1 MSRKKVD
8 LTTLPIWLQYSISLT
23 VVAIVV
29 TFAWFVGRNNP
40 IPAWITT
47 YLIPILGWSYII
59 LFIFVITSRI
69 FQKK

>member
-8 LTTLPIWLQYSISLT
+8 LTTLPVWLQYSISLL

-29 TFAWFVGRNNP
+29 AAAWLVGRNNP
-40 IPAWITT
+40 VPAWIMT
-47 YLIPILGWSYII
+47 YLVPVMGWTYVVLFIYII
-59 LFIFVITSRI
+59 ASRI